1 MPSIT
6 HILFLSSLCRT
17 LSSSPPPPLP
27 LPPFLHS
34 LPLSLFV
41 PSPVVFSLSLCFF
54 PFRIILCFS
63 FFSLSLSFISTL
75 HSSYFRLS
83 QKSSPSLAPFL
94 LPSTFL
100 ALKLPKETS
109 AITRFPYNFAVSLA
123 LLYFPKISDFPYL
136 FLGKQLPGNTISFK
150 MLKSLYKAGNSPVLP
165 LSVVAALLSPQ

>member
-17 LSSSPPPPLP
+17 LSSSPPPP
-27 LPPFLHS
+27 PPPS
-34 LPLSLFV
+34 PLSPFPPPV
-41 PSPVVFSLSLCFF
+41 PLCSFSCRLRSFSLFF
-54 PFRIILCFS
+54 PFGIILCFS

-136 FLGKQLPGNTISFK
+136 FLGKQLSGNTISFK